1 MEKFAPF
8 EKLSKKEQKKQN
20 AARRNTW
27 GAMSPV
33 TRKPQN
39 SRAYDRRK
47 NNAWRKDTYEA
58 AN

>member
-1 MEKFAPF
+1 MEKFVPF

-33 TRKPQN
+33 TRKPKS
-39 SRAYDRRK
+39 SRAYDRQK

-58 AN
+58 AD

>member
-1 MEKFAPF
+1 MEKFVSF

-20 AARRNTW
+20 AVRRNTW

-47 NNAWRKDTYEA
+47 NNAWRKDSYEA
-58 AN
+58 AD